1 MENELITYWAII
13 KWFVF
18 DYKFSILF
26 LVLYP
31 YFYYTLSPLNYKKNK
46 IKRDNE
52 TIGRIVFTIC
62 GRTIVIINLPFFV
75 VFFMGV
81 LLDLFIDGDITTIE
95 LTGAVLSEFSSWHNE
110 AGGFFYSFG
119 RFINHIDIAIF
130 YCLFAIVFTA
140 KKEVKKRDDEEKR
153 SKREEAKRKR
163 IKKEAA
169 AKKLEAAAKKLK
181 EDGEKEKLRK
191 KIAEIYHRWYPAL
204 IASEHTKEYM
214 KASKYI
220 NKERRIEI
228 HDRYFRTQRLCDY
241 NQYDHD
247 KNNHLSLNV
256 HKDVLDAYERVE
268 LELKATIK
276 LVEKQKKLLINESET
291 RFGYDQ
297 SHEVIKSFKNDIIC
311 LDMPMEMVDF
321 LKGEKFNRKRSVS
334 KKGTTERYNYQ
345 PYESSRGNT
354 KYKLEVDFQDGL
366 VIKFQDL

>member
-31 YFYYTLSPLNYKKNK
+31 YFYYTVSPLNYKKNK

-62 GRTIVIINLPFFV
+62 GRTIVIINLPFIV
-75 VFFMGV
+75 IFFMGV
-81 LLDLFIDGDITTIE
+81 FLNLFIDGDITTIE

-153 SKREEAKRKR
+153 SKREKAKRKR
-163 IKKEAA
+163 IEKKA
-169 AKKLEAAAKKLK
+169 AK
-181 EDGEKEKLRK
+181 EDSEKEKLRK
-191 KIAEIYHRWYPAL
+191 KIEKIYDRC
-204 IASEHTKEYM
+204 EKMEG
-214 KASKYI
+214 SKYI
-220 NKERRIEI
+220 NKEIAWKKKYKIFSTYDKKIFE
-228 HDRYFRTQRLCDY
+228 Y
-241 NQYDHD
+241 NEYDHD

-268 LELKATIK
+268 LELKAIIK

-334 KKGTTERYNYQ
+334 KKGATERYNYES
-345 PYESSRGNT
+345 YESSRGNT